1 MDYYLRANDEQHL
14 WQALSAA
21 GLTVETEEG
30 PRAQGIDLDI
40 IGVIYRETGAMIT
53 ANSPDQGEFTY
64 PETEPIPGFHANLR
78 GDLSEEQIALLPLID
93 KPTTPVR
100 IWFGD

>member
-1 MDYYLRANDEQHL
+1 MDYYLRANDEPHL
-14 WQALSAA
+14 WHTLAAA
-21 GLTVETEEG
+21 GLTVETEHG

-40 IGVIYRETGAMIT
+40 IGVIYRETGQMIT

-64 PETEPIPGFHANLR
+64 PETEPMLGWHANLR
-78 GDLSEEQIALLPLID
+78 GDLSEAQQLLLPLID
-93 KPTTPVR
+93 KPTAPVR